1 VRADGGPTRLF
12 ELAGKTVGVMAG
24 TTTEARL
31 RAALKERQ
39 IDARIVGVKDE
50 NDGAV
55 AVIDRRIDAFAGDR
69 MVLLGVGLRSGGGAV
84 LSLAQEDFSFE
95 PYFEA
100 AR

>member
-1 VRADGGPTRLF
+1 VRIRWL
-12 ELAGKTVGVMAG
+12 LAVLAAASIAAPALAQPAG
-24 TTTEARL
+24 T
-31 RAALKERQ
+31 LKK
-39 IDARIVGVKDE
+39 IADARIVGFEDE
-50 NDGAV
+50 NYGAV

-69 MVLLGVGLRSGGGAV
+69 MVLLGVGLRSGGAAV